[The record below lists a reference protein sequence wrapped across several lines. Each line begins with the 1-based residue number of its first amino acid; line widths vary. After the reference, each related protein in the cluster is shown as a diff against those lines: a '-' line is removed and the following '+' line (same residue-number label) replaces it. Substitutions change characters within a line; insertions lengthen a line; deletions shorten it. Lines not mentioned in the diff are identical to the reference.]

1 MTHLTTINRPDNAQA
16 EAYLASLAP
25 STQRL
30 YATAWERFGAY
41 LAETRPV
48 RVDEHAV
55 AGFIQ
60 SLVAEG
66 MKHGSVRTYASGV
79 RSVLNGLGSPVPA
92 DAPVLK
98 VALRASARRG
108 EGVRQAKGVTWDQ
121 ADAIVRE
128 ALAEDTAT
136 GYRDAALVAL
146 MSDCLLR
153 AGEALNLNWEDVDLE
168 TRTVTIRRS
177 KTDREGVGAEIAFGR
192 ATENVLRAWLA
203 MLDDEPYG
211 AVFRRVYDDTVDR
224 PLTSIN
230 SIRNILARR
239 APGAST
245 HSLRVGSA
253 QSLVE
258 AGASTAELAQA
269 GRWTSEKVAH
279 RYASKGLARRS
290 AAVRLRHGVD
300 R

>member
-1 MTHLTTINRPDNAQA
+1 
-16 EAYLASLAP
+16 
-25 STQRL
+25 
-30 YATAWERFGAY
+30 
-41 LAETRPV
+41 
-48 RVDEHAV
+48 
-55 AGFIQ
+55 
-60 SLVAEG
+60 
-66 MKHGSVRTYASGV
+66 
-79 RSVLNGLGSPVPA
+79 
-92 DAPVLK
+92 
-98 VALRASARRG
+98 
-108 EGVRQAKGVTWDQ
+108 
-121 ADAIVRE
+121 
-128 ALAEDTAT
+128 
-136 GYRDAALVAL
+136 

-211 AVFRRVYDDTVDR
+211 AVFRRVYGDTVDR

-290 AAVRLRHGVD
+290 AAVRLRHGEG